1 MRSISRITSALFVTL
16 VAVPTIVGAQQS
28 TSKSMSFEDC
38 IKTIQI
44 TASQLGV
51 APINIVE
58 TNDVRMV
65 RFLTA
70 DGSVLVTCSRADRKM
85 VTTLSKNK

>member
-1 MRSISRITSALFVTL
+1 MKIITSAFFVAL
-16 VAVPTIVGAQQS
+16 AAAHSIAGAQQPQS
-28 TSKSMSFEDC
+28 TSKTMSFEDC
-38 IKTIQI
+38 VKTIQI

-65 RFLTA
+65 RFRTA
-70 DGSVLVTCSRADRKM
+70 DGSVLVTCSRVDRKM
-85 VTTLSKNK
+85 VITRSKSK